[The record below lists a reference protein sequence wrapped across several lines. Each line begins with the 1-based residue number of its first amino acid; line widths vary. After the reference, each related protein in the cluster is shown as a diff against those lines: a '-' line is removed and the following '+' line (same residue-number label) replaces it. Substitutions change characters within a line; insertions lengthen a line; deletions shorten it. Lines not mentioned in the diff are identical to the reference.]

1 MAKLTNKQLLE
12 QQIMFLE
19 NNMDK
24 LSPKD
29 LEHLEDLRHQLALS
43 KKGKGAKVKGASY
56 ERVIAKIFKKI
67 LGIDLVRT
75 PQSGGFAKKSTKADE
90 FRGDITSLDDSI
102 NFKLHIEAKC
112 HKTLSLPN
120 WLRQAKSDCPSG
132 KIPCVVFHQHGT
144 SNDYIVLEFNT
155 FYDLLSDNT
164 KKVSTP
170 KKRKIKLKEKW
181 KPIKDYEDYLI
192 SNLGMVKSIKNKSER
207 LLKQGVGSSGYYSV
221 ALCKNGKPKTFRT
234 HQLVASHFIGE
245 ANDRIVNHKDGNK
258 LNNEVTNLEYVSYSD
273 NIQHA
278 YDNKLRP
285 NGEDI
290 YCAKLSNKDV
300 INIRKLLGYGFSRK
314 ELSEEFNVS
323 ETTIL
328 RINNNINYRNPYDL
342 FIYSK
347 NHKTWKLR
355 DWFKQSQE
363 DCPKGKIPCVVFH
376 QAQENKDGKRVS
388 ESEEYVAL
396 KLEDFLKIVDRNQI
410 IEQK

>member
-12 QQIMFLE
+12 QQIMFYE

-102 NFKLHIEAKC
+102 NFKLHIEC
-112 HKTLSLPN
+112 
-120 WLRQAKSDCPSG
+120 
-132 KIPCVVFHQHGT
+132 
-144 SNDYIVLEFNT
+144 
-155 FYDLLSDNT
+155 
-164 KKVSTP
+164 
-170 KKRKIKLKEKW
+170 
-181 KPIKDYEDYLI
+181 
-192 SNLGMVKSIKNKSER
+192 
-207 LLKQGVGSSGYYSV
+207 
-221 ALCKNGKPKTFRT
+221 
-234 HQLVASHFIGE
+234 
-245 ANDRIVNHKDGNK
+245 
-258 LNNEVTNLEYVSYSD
+258 
-273 NIQHA
+273 
-278 YDNKLRP
+278 
-285 NGEDI
+285 
-290 YCAKLSNKDV
+290 
-300 INIRKLLGYGFSRK
+300 
-314 ELSEEFNVS
+314 
-323 ETTIL
+323 
-328 RINNNINYRNPYDL
+328 
-342 FIYSK
+342 K